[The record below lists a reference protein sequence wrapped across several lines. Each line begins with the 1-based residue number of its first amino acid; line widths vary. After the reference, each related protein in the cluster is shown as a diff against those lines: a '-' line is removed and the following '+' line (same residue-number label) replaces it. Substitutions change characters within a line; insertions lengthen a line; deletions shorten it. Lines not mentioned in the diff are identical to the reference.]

1 MKIPTVKETKVSVLI
16 VNYNNSIFLRRCIK
30 SIEKQNYIN
39 KEIIVVDDQ
48 SSDNSLEV
56 LKEFKERIVLIK
68 NKKKKFNIGSYD
80 QINAYKIAL
89 NNSTGKII
97 FFLDSDDFFV
107 YNKLKEIVKYFAI
120 NKDKNI
126 VMDKPIIFFN
136 KKKKFKL
143 VKKKRGTL
151 LTPWPRF
158 SPQSCLSIRRSY
170 LSKIYTT
177 VSIKRF
183 PSIWFDF
190 RIIIFTFIKYKSVNE
205 INKYLTFYQQS
216 QSSASAVYK
225 LFLKNWWRRRN
236 EAHDY
241 FNYINKKINNKK
253 YYSLDFFVT
262 KFLNNFLIK

>member
-56 LKEFKERIVLIK
+56 LKEFKDRIILIN

-80 QINAYKIAL
+80 QMNAYKIAL

-107 YNKLKEIVKYFAI
+107 YNKLKEIVKYFVI

-143 VKKKRGTL
+143 VKKKT
-151 LTPWPRF
+151 
-158 SPQSCLSIRRSY
+158 
-170 LSKIYTT
+170 
-177 VSIKRF
+177 IK
-183 PSIWFDF
+183 
-190 RIIIFTFIKYKSVNE
+190 K
-205 INKYLTFYQQS
+205 QC
-216 QSSASAVYK
+216 
-225 LFLKNWWRRRN
+225 
-236 EAHDY
+236 
-241 FNYINKKINNKK
+241 
-253 YYSLDFFVT
+253 
-262 KFLNNFLIK
+262 